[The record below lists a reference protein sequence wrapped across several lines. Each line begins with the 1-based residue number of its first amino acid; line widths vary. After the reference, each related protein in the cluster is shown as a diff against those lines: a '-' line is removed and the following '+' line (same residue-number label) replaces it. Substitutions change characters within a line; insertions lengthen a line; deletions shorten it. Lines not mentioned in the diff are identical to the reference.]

1 MSRMMMMGKGSRR
14 AGASGYTAQG
24 VAFNNSPYLTGTANT
39 DFARAQM
46 PQMRGVWCRKC
57 IGGRLSVYEE
67 SSLCD

>member
-39 DFARAQM
+39 DFTGAVDGDTALVSFWFK
-46 PQMRGVWCRKC
+46 PLELLG
-57 IGGRLSVYEE
+57 
-67 SSLCD
+67 

>member
-39 DFARAQM
+39 DFTGAVDVIR
-46 PQMRGVWCRKC
+46 RWCRS
-57 IGGRLSVYEE
+57 G
-67 SSLCD
+67 SSPWNF